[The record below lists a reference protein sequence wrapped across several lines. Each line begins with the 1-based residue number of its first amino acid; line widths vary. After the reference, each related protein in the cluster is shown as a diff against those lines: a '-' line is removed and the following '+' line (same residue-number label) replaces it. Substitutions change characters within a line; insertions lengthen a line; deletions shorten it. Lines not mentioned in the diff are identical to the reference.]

1 MNPNECRN
9 LRATPSDV
17 KHFLTT
23 PAVRFPALVPDA
35 GMLCVSRSVLDFE
48 SSLHVRNFVRDL
60 SQRGKPI
67 WTKFPR
73 FVDNR
78 RSGNEVTSFV
88 FLFKSLK
95 KIRGAPCLCRVADF
109 HKVKSGPIQVKGF
122 EGCIEKPYFPLSW

>member
-1 MNPNECRN
+1 MQELESNPFRRQTLLNNAGREIPRIGSGCRN
-9 LRATPSDV
+9 VVL
-17 KHFLTT
+17 
-23 PAVRFPALVPDA
+23 FPLSFGFRIFTA
-35 GMLCVSRSVLDFE
+35 RSEFR
-48 SSLHVRNFVRDL
+48 SGLHL
-60 SQRGKPI
+60 SGGKAI

-109 HKVKSGPIQVKGF
+109 HKVKSGPIQGKGF